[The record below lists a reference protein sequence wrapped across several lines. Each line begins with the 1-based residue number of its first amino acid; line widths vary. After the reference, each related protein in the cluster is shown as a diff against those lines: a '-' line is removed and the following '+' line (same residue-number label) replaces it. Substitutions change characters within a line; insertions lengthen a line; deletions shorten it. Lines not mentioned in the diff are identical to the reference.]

1 MVFLF
6 EEERQSFTV
15 FSCESTDD
23 FNFLFFIHK

>member
-15 FSCESTDD
+15 FSCESIDD
-23 FNFLFFIHK
+23 FINKENS